1 MPTAV
6 RSSEARTHPRDSQPG
21 GSSSRP
27 LSQRISSW
35 SAATSARSCVAS
47 SSRLTSR
54 SSTADRRRGPAGG
67 PVLMLRSSEAMIS
80 KTEQEGGQPFD
91 G

>member
-21 GSSSRP
+21 GSSSWP

-35 SAATSARSCVAS
+35 SAATSARSRVAS
-47 SSRLTSR
+47 SSRL
-54 SSTADRRRGPAGG
+54 DEPLVHRRPPPPR
-67 PVLMLRSSEAMIS
+67 
-80 KTEQEGGQPFD
+80 
-91 G
+91 